1 MLVYT
6 RKLDLA
12 KSFNIIAI
20 NIIAINIITINTFA
34 KITAINNSVTVIK
47 SAYSALLN
55 NYYYSRYPIKQIR
68 YFITQ
73 D

>member
-20 NIIAINIITINTFA
+20 NIITINTVA
-34 KITAINNSVTVIK
+34 KITAINNSVTGIK
-47 SAYSALLN
+47 AAYSALLN
-55 NYYYSRYPIKQIR
+55 NYYYSRYPKKQIC
-68 YFITQ
+68 YFITR

>member
-20 NIIAINIITINTFA
+20 NIITINTVA
-34 KITAINNSVTVIK
+34 KITAINNSVTGIK
-47 SAYSALLN
+47 EAYLTLLN
-55 NYYYSRYPIKQIR
+55 NYYYSRYPRKQIR
-68 YFITQ
+68 YFITR